1 VVLRYYAAD
10 GFVLPTKA
18 PAHIAV
24 RDRSF
29 PLELVVSLE
38 RRRIFGTIAGGVIT
52 TVMWPPSRSV
62 ADEDKPKFYADEM
75 IMPAESSANSSQS
88 DSEMQER
95 IRRKLELQKKNSKS
109 LSFTESL
116 ANEQQKQKSLKKTK
130 EEMRAAMCEELGRG
144 C

>member
-88 DSEMQER
+88 VSMLKR
-95 IRRKLELQKKNSKS
+95 KKNE
-109 LSFTESL
+109 FQVYIIYFPTYTP
-116 ANEQQKQKSLKKTK
+116 KTRK
-130 EEMRAAMCEELGRG
+130 IRDSQNKYCFCGALLYYK
-144 C
+144 